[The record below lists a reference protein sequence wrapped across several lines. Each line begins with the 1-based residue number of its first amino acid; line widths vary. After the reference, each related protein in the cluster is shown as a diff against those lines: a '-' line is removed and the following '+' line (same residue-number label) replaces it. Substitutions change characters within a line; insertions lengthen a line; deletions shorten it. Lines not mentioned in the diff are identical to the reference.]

1 MFDEQALIKELKF
14 KAIRSSGAGGQHV
27 NKTASKVEL
36 IFDLQNSQVLNEIQK
51 ELLSNQLKS
60 RLSKENMLILQCGE
74 SRSQHKNKSIITTR
88 FLELIKNNLIEDKER
103 IPTKIPKAVIKKRLA
118 NKKRN
123 SEKKI
128 NRKPP
133 QID

>member
-1 MFDEQALIKELKF
+1 MFDEQAILNELKF

-36 IFDLQNSQVLNEIQK
+36 SFDLEASEALSEAQK
-51 ELLSNQLKS
+51 ELLKTNLES
-60 RLSKENMLILQCGE
+60 RLTKASVLIMQCGE
-74 SRSQHKNKSIITTR
+74 SRSQHKNKAIIISR
-88 FLELIKNNLIEDKER
+88 FLELIRTNLIEDKER
-103 IPTKIPKAVIKKRLA
+103 IPTKIPKAVVKKRLA
-118 NKKRN
+118 NKRKR
-123 SEKKI
+123 SEKKS

>member
-36 IFDLQNSQVLNEIQK
+36 IFDLQNSQVLNEAQK

-60 RLSKENMLILQCGE
+60 RLSKEKMLILQCGE

-88 FLELIKNNLIEDKER
+88 FLELLKNNLIEDKER
-103 IPTKIPKAVIKKRLA
+103 IPTKISKAVIKKRLA

>member
-36 IFDLQNSQVLNEIQK
+36 IFDLQNSQVLNEAQK
-51 ELLSNQLKS
+51 KLLSNQLKS

-88 FLELIKNNLIEDKER
+88 FLELLKNNLIEDKER

>member
-1 MFDEQALIKELKF
+1 MFDEQAILNELTF

-36 IFDLQNSQVLNEIQK
+36 TFDVEASEVLSEEQK
-51 ELLSNQLKS
+51 ELLKINLET
-60 RLSKENMLILQCGE
+60 RLTKAFILIMQCGE
-74 SRSQHKNKSIITTR
+74 SRSQHKNKAIIISR
-88 FLELIKNNLIEDKER
+88 FLELLKTNLIEEKER
-103 IPTKIPKAVIKKRLA
+103 IPTKTPKTVIKKRLA
-118 NKKRN
+118 NKRKN
-123 SEKKI
+123 AEKKS

>member
-36 IFDLQNSQVLNEIQK
+36 IFDLQNSQVLNEAQK

-60 RLSKENMLILQCGE
+60 RLSKEKMLILQCGE

-88 FLELIKNNLIEDKER
+88 FLELLKDNLIEDKER
-103 IPTKIPKAVIKKRLA
+103 IPTKIPKTVIKKRLA